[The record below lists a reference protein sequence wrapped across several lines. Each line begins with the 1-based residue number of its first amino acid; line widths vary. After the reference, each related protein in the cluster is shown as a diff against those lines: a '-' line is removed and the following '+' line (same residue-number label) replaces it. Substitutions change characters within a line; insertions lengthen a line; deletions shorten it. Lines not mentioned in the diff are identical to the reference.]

1 MKTWY
6 DFTYTIRKIVKFSC
20 LWASETRVRPRFRR
34 WPVGRE
40 GQRRIELRWKPD
52 FASRS
57 AHEPSS
63 TDYVGKNRRKMP
75 KRYSPLVF
83 VPLNQPRPLWECAIF
98 FPSGEHPVWTSTWY
112 FVIPIFGIF
121 IPWWKVF
128 FVHET
133 RERNIYRVIIAI

>member
-1 MKTWY
+1 M
-6 DFTYTIRKIVKFSC
+6 IRKIVKFSC

-40 GQRRIELRWKPD
+40 GQRRIELRWEPD

-57 AHEPSS
+57 VHEPSS

-75 KRYSPLVF
+75 KRYSPPVF

-98 FPSGEHPVWTSTWY
+98 FPSGEHPVWTIHLILCHTNFWDFYTLMKS
-112 FVIPIFGIF
+112 ILGA
-121 IPWWKVF
+121 
-128 FVHET
+128 
-133 RERNIYRVIIAI
+133 RERQEFRDLF